1 MDSMQ
6 YKERALLVWENNS
19 EREKAMGIKKIVKT
33 AFSCER
39 DGLTIRGTQY
49 RPAGG
54 NNLPIAIV
62 SHGFMANGQSVAHYA
77 KRLAKWGFAAFC
89 FDFSGGCIKGKS
101 DGKTTDM
108 SVLTEK
114 EDLKAVIAYAQ
125 SLDYTQG
132 NPSRF
137 SSGQMDSECS
147 SGHVQK
153 ARLVLV
159 GCSQGGFVS
168 ALTAAELQDQVSGL
182 ILFYPALCI
191 PDDAREGHMIFAR
204 FDPQNIPEV
213 VPCGP
218 MKLGKIYPQAVMEMD
233 PFAEIAAYK
242 GPVLLVHGTAD
253 KIVDATYA
261 RRAHEAY
268 GERRCTLQ
276 MIEGGTHGFK
286 KGADNAA
293 MFGMKQFL
301 QGKREVLT
309 VDVRVTGR
317 RMLERGWNNTI
328 SLPFEGTC
336 DGPYFKGTILPGAVD
351 VQHRNGLK
359 VVEFTAD
366 YQLAGK
372 DYTGA
377 DCKVHVVNRF
387 DGKRWVPKVTTD
399 STALAFLNHTRCEA
413 FLEQRKHGPVVRI
426 YARI

>member
-1 MDSMQ
+1 MGFWKFGKSM
-6 YKERALLVWENNS
+6 KAAITKS
-19 EREKAMGIKKIVKT
+19 E
-33 AFSCER
+33 FSCER
-39 DGLTIRGTQY
+39 DGLAIRGTQY
-49 RPAGG
+49 RPAEG
-54 NNLPIAIV
+54 NDFPIAIV
-62 SHGFMANGQSVAHYA
+62 SHGFMANRQSVAHYA

-89 FDFSGGCIKGKS
+89 FDFNGGCIKGKS

-114 EDLKAVIAYAQ
+114 EDLKAVIAYAR
-125 SLDYTQG
+125 SLDYV
-132 NPSRF
+132 N
-137 SSGQMDSECS
+137 
-147 SGHVQK
+147 QK
-153 ARLVLV
+153 RLVLM

-168 ALTAAELQDQVSGL
+168 ALTAAELQDQVSEL

-191 PDDAREGHMIFAR
+191 PDDARKGHMMFAE

-218 MKLGKIYPQAVMEMD
+218 MKLGKIYPQAVMAMD

-242 GPVLLVHGTAD
+242 GAVLLVHGTAD

-261 RRAHEAY
+261 KRAREAY
-268 GERRCTLQ
+268 GERQCVLQ

-286 KGADNAA
+286 RSADNAA

-301 QGKREVLT
+301 LGKREVLT

-317 RMLERGWNNTI
+317 RMLERGWNNTV

-336 DGPYFKGTILPGAVD
+336 DGTYFKGTILPGAAD
-351 VQHRNGLK
+351 VQRRNGLK
-359 VVEFTAD
+359 AVEFTAD

-377 DCKVHVVNRF
+377 NCKVHVVNRF
-387 DGKRWVPKVTTD
+387 DGKRWVPRVTTD
-399 STALAFLNHTRCEA
+399 SAALDFLNHARCEA
-413 FLEQRKHGPVVRI
+413 FLEQRKQGPVVRI

>member
-1 MDSMQ
+1 MGFWKFGKST
-6 YKERALLVWENNS
+6 KAAITKS
-19 EREKAMGIKKIVKT
+19 E
-33 AFSCER
+33 FSCER

-49 RPAGG
+49 RPAEG
-54 NNLPIAIV
+54 NDFPIAIV
-62 SHGFMANGQSVAHYA
+62 SHGFMANRQSVAHYA

-89 FDFSGGCIKGKS
+89 FDFNGGCIKGKS

-114 EDLKAVIAYAQ
+114 EDLKAVIAYAR
-125 SLDYTQG
+125 SLDYV
-132 NPSRF
+132 N
-137 SSGQMDSECS
+137 
-147 SGHVQK
+147 QK
-153 ARLVLV
+153 RLVLM

-168 ALTAAELQDQVSGL
+168 ALTAAELQDQVSEL

-191 PDDAREGHMIFAR
+191 PDDARKGHMMFAK

-218 MKLGKIYPQAVMEMD
+218 MKLGKIYPQAVMAMD

-242 GPVLLVHGTAD
+242 GAVLLVHGTAD

-261 RRAHEAY
+261 KRAREAY
-268 GERRCTLQ
+268 GERQCVLQ

-286 KGADNAA
+286 RSADNAA

-301 QGKREVLT
+301 LGKREVLT

-317 RMLERGWNNTI
+317 RMLERGWNNTV

-336 DGPYFKGTILPGAVD
+336 DGPYFKGTILPGAAD
-351 VQHRNGLK
+351 VQRRNGLK
-359 VVEFTAD
+359 AVEFTAD

-377 DCKVHVVNRF
+377 NCKVHVVNRF
-387 DGKRWVPKVTTD
+387 DGKRWVPRVTTD
-399 STALAFLNHTRCEA
+399 SAALDFLNHARCEA
-413 FLEQRKHGPVVRI
+413 FLEQRKHGSVVRI
-426 YARI
+426 YTRI

>member
-1 MDSMQ
+1 MGFWKFGKST
-6 YKERALLVWENNS
+6 KAAITKS
-19 EREKAMGIKKIVKT
+19 E
-33 AFSCER
+33 FSCER

-49 RPAGG
+49 RPAEG
-54 NNLPIAIV
+54 NDFPIAIV
-62 SHGFMANGQSVAHYA
+62 SHGFMANRQSVAHYA

-89 FDFSGGCIKGKS
+89 FDFNGGCIKGKS

-114 EDLKAVIAYAQ
+114 EDLKAVIAYAR
-125 SLDYTQG
+125 SLDYV
-132 NPSRF
+132 N
-137 SSGQMDSECS
+137 
-147 SGHVQK
+147 QK
-153 ARLVLV
+153 RLVLM

-168 ALTAAELQDQVSGL
+168 ALTAAELQDQVSEL

-191 PDDAREGHMIFAR
+191 PDDARKGHMMFAK

-218 MKLGKIYPQAVMEMD
+218 MKLGKIYPQAVMAMD

-253 KIVDATYA
+253 KIVDAAYA
-261 RRAHEAY
+261 KRAREAY
-268 GERRCTLQ
+268 GERQCMLQ

-286 KGADNAA
+286 RSADNAA

-317 RMLERGWNNTI
+317 RMLERGWNNTV

-336 DGPYFKGTILPGAVD
+336 DGPYFKGAILPGAAD
-351 VQHRNGLK
+351 VQRRNGLK
-359 VVEFTAD
+359 AVEFTAD

-377 DCKVHVVNRF
+377 NCKVHVVNRF
-387 DGKRWVPKVTTD
+387 DGKRWVPRVTTD
-399 STALAFLNHTRCEA
+399 SAALDFLNHARCEA

-426 YARI
+426 YTRI